1 MTDISLLPN
10 NSRPLERELATL
22 TARIE
27 TIPAPFEQIWNADNC
42 PADYLPFLAFAWSV
56 DEWNDAWSIETQRS
70 VIRNSIWVHQRK
82 GTLGAVKR
90 ALSAMNYETSVIEWF
105 DKSPKG
111 APGTFSIQ
119 VSPKGSII
127 TDSVRQIK
135 AVVDAVKR
143 LSAHYDIYFGTTTE
157 ATIAAYAVPVVG
169 IEITITN

>member
-27 TIPAPFEQIWNADNC
+27 TISVPFEQIWDADNC
-42 PADYLPFLAFAWSV
+42 PAEYLPYLAFARSV

-90 ALSAMNYETSVIEWF
+90 ALSAMNYDTIVVEWF
-105 DKSPKG
+105 EQRPPG
-111 APGTFSIQ
+111 HPGTFSIEAN
-119 VSPKGSII
+119 PRNGII
-127 TDSVRQIK
+127 TDSERQIR

-169 IEITITN
+169 IEITISN

>member
-1 MTDISLLPN
+1 MTDISLLPA

-27 TIPAPFEQIWNADNC
+27 TIPAPFEQIWDADNC
-42 PADYLPFLAFAWSV
+42 PAEYLPFLAFAWSV
-56 DEWNDAWSIETQRS
+56 DEWNDAWSVETQRS